1 MMRHVPGQPVYRL
14 VVLSFVL
21 IALIPLTFLVSHIY
35 QAAWEDAWR
44 EVSEKHR
51 LLAMNLTSPIRIYI
65 DDHRGMLGEL
75 ADDVAR
81 QTGNPGDLTQ
91 LRGHLQTA
99 FRHLDGFRS
108 LSLVDDTGQVV
119 ALAHRRPDQKAAAD
133 IFANEN
139 CFLFTRRNRAWTISN
154 IKPSPITGD
163 PTLIMSQP
171 VVDADNNL
179 TGVLLGELRIDVIET
194 LRAGIRFGTGGH
206 SAIVDK
212 TGHVIA
218 HPNPDWMKEMRDLS
232 HLGIVRE
239 MMAGKSGVTEFYS
252 PFVKEDMV
260 AGYAAV
266 PEIGW
271 GVMVPQ
277 PRSEVQARV
286 NSLIYSHL
294 SWALLGLV
302 LAMIFSIPLALW
314 ITRPINRLAAQSARL
329 AHSRFEG
336 ELPEIAPHAPREVAQ
351 LGAALRDLVGTFKQ
365 SQNEISE
372 LNRTLQARVDEA
384 TRQLRDAN
392 AQLEVLARSD
402 HLTQLP
408 NRRHFEATL
417 GAVLG
422 RRETDDI
429 DMCIMLIDVDNFK
442 QVNDTHG
449 HAAGDAVLT
458 QVAALLEAAMRS
470 SDLVARFGGDEFIAR
485 MHCDRGVCEQRAE
498 QIRSVIEKNEF
509 AWEGQTLQTTVSI
522 GLLYCGSAEVGD
534 VHSLIGLVDQAMYNA
549 KRRGRNTVESM
560 ALS

>member
-1 MMRHVPGQPVYRL
+1 MMRHVSGQPVYRL

-35 QAAWEDAWR
+35 QAAWDDAWR

-51 LLAMNLTSPIRIYI
+51 LLAMNLASPIRIYI
-65 DDHRGMLGEL
+65 NDHRSMLGKL

-81 QTGNPGDLTQ
+81 QSGHPRNNDT
-91 LRGHLQTA
+91 LRGNLRIA

-108 LSLVDDTGQVV
+108 LSLVDDTGLVV
-119 ALAHRRPDQKAAAD
+119 VMAHRQ
-133 IFANEN
+133 ANQTAEPGVFSDEN
-139 CFLFTRRNRAWTISN
+139 CFIYTQRNRKWTISSV
-154 IKPSPITGD
+154 KPSPITGE

-171 VVDADNNL
+171 VLDTNNNL
-179 TGVLLGELRIDVIET
+179 LGVLLGELRIELIES
-194 LRAGIRFGTGGH
+194 LRAGIRFGVGGH

-218 HPNPDWMKEMRDLS
+218 HPNAEWMSEMRDLS

-239 MMAGKSGVTEFYS
+239 MMAGKNGVTEFYS
-252 PFVKEDMV
+252 PFVKENMV

-277 PRSEVQARV
+277 PKSEVQSRV
-286 NSLIYSHL
+286 NTLIYSHL
-294 SWALLGLV
+294 SWAVFGLI
-302 LAMIFSIPLALW
+302 LAIVFSIPLALW
-314 ITRPINRLAAQSARL
+314 ITRPINRLAAQSTRL
-329 AHSRFEG
+329 AHSRFKG
-336 ELPEIAPHAPREVAQ
+336 ELPEISEHAPREVAQ

-365 SQNEISE
+365 SQNEVSD
-372 LNRTLQARVDEA
+372 LNKSLQARIDEA
-384 TRQLRDAN
+384 TRQLREAN

-408 NRRHFEATL
+408 NRRHFETTL

-422 RRETDDI
+422 RRESDDI

-442 QVNDTHG
+442 KVNDTHG

-485 MHCDRGVCEQRAE
+485 MHCDREVCEERAE

-509 AWEGQTLQTTVSI
+509 AWEGNTLHTTVSI
-522 GLLYCGSAEVGD
+522 GLLYCGAAEVSD
-534 VHSLIGLVDQAMYNA
+534 VHSLISLVDQAMYHA
-549 KRRGRNTVESM
+549 KKRGRNTVESV
-560 ALS
+560 AL